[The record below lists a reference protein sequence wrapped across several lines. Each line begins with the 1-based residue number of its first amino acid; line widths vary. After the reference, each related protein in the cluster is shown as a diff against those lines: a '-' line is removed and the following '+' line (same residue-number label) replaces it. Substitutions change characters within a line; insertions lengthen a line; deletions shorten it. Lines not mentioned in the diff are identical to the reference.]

1 MSVLGRRTVSVAAA
15 IVVLSVALGG
25 ALSPQNASP
34 VSAAD
39 PVVGI
44 DPASAEVALDGTV
57 DVDIVITDVS
67 NPPGLY
73 AATVHLT
80 FDPAVLEV
88 VDADP
93 TRPGVQIFTGT
104 FPCPSEGPCVV
115 QTNAAN
121 NTAGTIDYDVT
132 LGNPALPVSGNG
144 TLATIRF
151 SAKATGTSPVALES
165 AALWD
170 SLNEGI
176 VTTPES
182 GEVQVAEEAADTPQ
196 PTPTAA
202 STATRTPTG
211 TPRETNTP
219 APTKT
224 PKPTKTPR
232 PTATPKDTATPKP
245 PMEKPESTKA
255 AVAAA
260 GAQPTPSGGALPSA
274 GTGEMPEQMWR
285 WFFLSGAVVMG
296 LATWAF
302 TFRFYARQKENE
314 RFWHR

>member
-1 MSVLGRRTVSVAAA
+1 MSLLGRRTVSVAAA

-25 ALSPQNASP
+25 ALSPQDASP
-34 VSAAD
+34 VSGAG
-39 PVVGI
+39 PVVQI
-44 DPASAEVALDGTV
+44 DPASAEVTVDGTV
-57 DVDIVITDVS
+57 DVDIVITDVTD
-67 NPPGLY
+67 LY
-73 AATVHLT
+73 AASVDLS
-80 FDPAVLEV
+80 FDAAVLEG

-93 TRPGVQIFTGT
+93 GRSGVQVFTGA
-104 FPCPSEGPCVV
+104 FPGPSEGPSDV
-115 QTNAAN
+115 TK
-121 NTAGTIDYDVT
+121 NTADNMAGTIEYDVT
-132 LGNPALPVSGNG
+132 LLNPAPAVSGSG
-144 TLATIRF
+144 TLATVRF
-151 SAKATGTSPVALES
+151 RGKATGTSTVAIEG

-170 SLNEGI
+170 SLNQGI
-176 VTTPES
+176 MTTSAS
-182 GEVQVAEEAADTPQ
+182 GEVQVAEEATDTPQ
-196 PTPTAA
+196 PTPTTA

-219 APTKT
+219 APTRT
-224 PKPTKTPR
+224 AKPTNTPR
-232 PTATPKDTATPKP
+232 PTATPKNTATPKP
-245 PMEKPESTKA
+245 PQEKPESTKA

-274 GTGEMPEQMWR
+274 GTGGMPEQMWR